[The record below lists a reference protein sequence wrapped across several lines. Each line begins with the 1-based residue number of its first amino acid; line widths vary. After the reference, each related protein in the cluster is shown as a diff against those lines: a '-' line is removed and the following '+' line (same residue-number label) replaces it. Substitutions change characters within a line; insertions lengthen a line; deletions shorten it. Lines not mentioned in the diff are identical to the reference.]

1 MASPVRPPV
10 APMLA
15 KLQEQ
20 IPEGPGWRYEPKW
33 DGIRTLVFRDA
44 AETLMISREDRPLG
58 RYFPEILA
66 LLEAAPAEPFVGDGE
81 LVIVRPQGLAF
92 DELLQ
97 RIHPAASRVR
107 MLAEQWPATLVLFDV
122 LARGERDLRRLT
134 TLERRRELET
144 LVRGLGG
151 NAEARTVRDLRPG
164 PEIVLTPHTE
174 DFGLA
179 RSWFADEEGIGQDG
193 IVAKR
198 EDLTYREGE
207 RAMVKVKHH
216 RTADCVVGGYRLAN
230 SGDGV
235 GSLLLGLFDGQGTL
249 HYVGHTSSFRAA
261 ERRALLETLG
271 PLEGGESFEGGR
283 SPGGPSRWTGGRD
296 LSWVTLRPEL
306 VCEVRFDRMQGERF
320 RHAATFLRW
329 RKDREP
335 RSCTFAQLSGAASA
349 S

>member
-1 MASPVRPPV
+1 
-10 APMLA
+10 MLA

-20 IPEGPGWRYEPKW
+20 IPEGSGWRYEPKW
-33 DGIRTLVFRDA
+33 DGIRTLVFREPG
-44 AETLMISREDRPLG
+44 ETLLISREDRPLG
-58 RYFPEILA
+58 RYFPEALA
-66 LLEAAPAEPFVGDGE
+66 VLDAMPTERFVADGE
-81 LVIVRPQGLAF
+81 LVIVRPDGLAF

-107 MLAEQWPATLVLFDV
+107 MLAEQWPVTLVLFDL
-122 LARGERDLRRLT
+122 LARGDRDLRRFPV
-134 TLERRRELET
+134 LERRRELEA
-144 LVRGLGG
+144 LVRDLGG
-151 NAEARTVRDLRPG
+151 NAQARTVRDLRPG
-164 PEIVLTPHTE
+164 PEIVLTPQTA
-174 DFGLA
+174 DLALA
-179 RSWFADEEGIGQDG
+179 RAWFADEDGIGQDG

-216 RTADCVVGGYRLAN
+216 RTADCVVGGYRLAK

-235 GSLLLGLFDGQGTL
+235 GSLLLGLFDEERTL
-249 HYVGHTSSFRAA
+249 HHVGHTSSFKAA
-261 ERRALLETLG
+261 ERRALLETLR
-271 PLEGGESFEGGR
+271 PLEGGVSFEGGR

-296 LSWVTLRPEL
+296 LSWVALRPER

-329 RKDREP
+329 RSDREP
-335 RSCTFAQLSGAASA
+335 RSCPFAQLSGGTSA